1 LHELAYVSFERREG
15 YMYKIEKTDYGFRL
29 EFEGFIK
36 ADEMRE
42 WYEESKQ
49 LLENT
54 PRSFHVMVDIRKMK
68 TLPPDA
74 KKIFEEGQRDYASK
88 GGIRSAVIASDVI
101 TKEQLRNIGVRS
113 GVTEFEKYIDGS
125 QPDWEQKALDWLIH
139 RIPPE

>member
-1 LHELAYVSFERREG
+1 
-15 YMYKIEKTDYGFRL
+15 MYKIEKADFGFKL

-42 WYEESKQ
+42 WFEESKK
-49 LLENT
+49 LLDNA
-54 PRSFHVMVDIRKMK
+54 PRGFHVMVNIRNMK
-68 TLPPDA
+68 TLPSDA
-74 KKIFEEGQRDYASK
+74 KKVFEEGQRYYASK

-113 GVTEFEKYIDGS
+113 GIEGFEQYIDGS
-125 QPDWEQKALDWLIH
+125 EPDWEKKALDWLIN

>member
-1 LHELAYVSFERREG
+1 MAFVSFKRREMF
-15 YMYKIEKTDYGFRL
+15 MYKIEKTDYGFRL

-42 WYEESKQ
+42 WYEESKR

-54 PRSFHVMVDIRKMK
+54 SKGFHVMVNIRKMK

-74 KKIFEEGQRDYASK
+74 KKLFQEGQRYYVSK

-101 TKEQLRNIGVRS
+101 TKDQLRNIGVKS
-113 GVTEFEKYIDGS
+113 GITEFEQYIDGS
-125 QPDWEQKALDWLIH
+125 QPDWEQKALDWLIK

>member
-1 LHELAYVSFERREG
+1 
-15 YMYKIEKTDYGFRL
+15 MYRIEKTDYGFKL
-29 EFEGFIK
+29 EFEGFIQ

-42 WYEESKQ
+42 WLEESKKI
-49 LLENT
+49 LENAA
-54 PRSFHVMVDIRKMK
+54 RGFHVMVDIRKMK

-74 KKIFEEGQRDYASK
+74 KKVFEEGQRYYASK

-113 GVTEFEKYIDGS
+113 GVTGFEHYIDGS
-125 QPDWEQKALDWLIH
+125 QPDWEQKALDWLIK